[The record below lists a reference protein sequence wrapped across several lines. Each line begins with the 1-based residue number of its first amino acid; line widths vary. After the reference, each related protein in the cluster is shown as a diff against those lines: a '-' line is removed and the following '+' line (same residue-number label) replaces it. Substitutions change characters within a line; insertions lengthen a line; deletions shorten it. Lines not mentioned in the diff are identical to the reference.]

1 MEENDVVATMENNNT
16 QGAEGGEDH
25 EDEGTGEKGAGVY
38 ILVQVLLPS
47 STLMTFGDSTMM
59 QSLIQGLDL
68 SSIHKCSNN
77 FVFRFSADL
86 DRMKKGGGG
95 TEEAQ
100 GEHRRWD

>member
-47 STLMTFGDSTMM
+47 STLMTFGDSTMIP
-59 QSLIQGLDL
+59 SLIQGLDL
-68 SSIHKCSNN
+68 SSFHKCSNN